1 MENSNS
7 SSGEKKC
14 RDEKIMS
21 TIEQKEFQLKSEEK
35 IIVRNAVPEDAE
47 GLLAFGNGVLT
58 DATEFFVTEPD
69 EALPSIEDEKKF
81 IQENLDGEGKLA
93 IVAEARYALVGFL
106 NFNNNKR
113 RRQKHGGAF
122 GMSVGKEWRGKGV
135 GSALLQTLLAWAK
148 ENSAIEKVCLGV
160 FPENERGLALYKKFG
175 FVEEGRRV
183 REVKM
188 PDGKYVDTIL
198 MYRFVK

>member
-1 MENSNS
+1 M
-7 SSGEKKC
+7 G
-14 RDEKIMS
+14 
-21 TIEQKEFQLKSEEK
+21 TIEPKEFQLKSGEK
-35 IIVRNAVPEDAE
+35 ITVRRAGPDDAE
-47 GLLAFGNGVLT
+47 RLLAFGNEVLT

-69 EALPSIEDEKKF
+69 EVLPSLEDEKKF

-93 IVAEARYALVGFL
+93 IVVEVHGEIIGFL
-106 NFNNNKR
+106 NFNNSKR
-113 RRQKHGGAF
+113 RRQKHSGAF

-135 GSALLQTLLAWAK
+135 GSAMLHMLFEWAK
-148 ENSAIEKVCLGV
+148 ESPLIEKVCLGV

-183 REVKM
+183 KEVKM
-188 PDGKYVDTIL
+188 PDGTYKDTIL